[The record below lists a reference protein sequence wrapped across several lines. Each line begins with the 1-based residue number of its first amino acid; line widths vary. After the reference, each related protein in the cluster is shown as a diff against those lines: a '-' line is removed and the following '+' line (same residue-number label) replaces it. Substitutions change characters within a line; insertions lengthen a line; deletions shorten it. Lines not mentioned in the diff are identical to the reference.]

1 MFWEA
6 ERAGN
11 AFRARSGLTLDH
23 HQHCVWP
30 VQGNCQAQSFEV
42 PFLMEQ
48 VRKLLLSGK
57 QIRGKSETNLWVVEK
72 TKTTQ
77 KAADLAI
84 TVKKSVVL
92 VNKRLNSLTPILGSG
107 GAGWLQV
114 WTLSQHSLPF
124 TALYG
129 TKSTHFII
137 CSSCLACASFS
148 SISVTS
154 YEKQDKTL
162 LNPTLIQKDFDLVM
176 K

>member
-1 MFWEA
+1 MPSEHA
-6 ERAGN
+6 LDSPLTTINTVCGRSREIARPRALRYRFSWSRLESSCSLENKSG
-11 AFRARSGLTLDH
+11 ARVKPIFG
-23 HQHCVWP
+23 WW
-30 VQGNCQAQSFEV
+30 
-42 PFLMEQ
+42 
-48 VRKLLLSGK
+48 K
-57 QIRGKSETNLWVVEK
+57 K
-72 TKTTQ
+72 TKLHK

-84 TVKKSVVL
+84 TVKKSMVL

-114 WTLSQHSLPF
+114 WTLSLHSLPF

-162 LNPTLIQKDFDLVM
+162 SNPTLIQKDFDFVM